1 MALKNTMTMMTD
13 SGGVKKQKPALA
25 GEAAYR
31 QSAASAKNLMD
42 KGVSSKDAA
51 PRTGTKTTGSGG
63 VKKQKPAPKSYS
75 DRSSELSDP
84 REIWEDNERQAI
96 KQGARLGLS
105 PKEAIRA
112 FSGNLSNINYMKKAA
127 NALGSV
133 TETPYS
139 YTDTSAR
146 DSYLAA
152 LKAQLDAQTAA
163 YDQLLAH
170 NQQMYDAQQKQAA
183 QQREDNARRAYIAK
197 EMALKNLP
205 GQLAREGI
213 NGGLAETSYV
223 RLNNRYNRSLA
234 EGDSDYSDA
243 VNQAYLDMIKA
254 NREPQAGKMNAQA
267 SYAAGLSNAPA
278 AKKISG
284 VKVKDTGNPG
294 AFYDAMNRLGYTDEQ
309 IANIWNGRR

>member
-1 MALKNTMTMMTD
+1 MAVKNTR
-13 SGGVKKQKPALA
+13 PA
-25 GEAAYR
+25 GEAGYR
-31 QSAASAKNLMD
+31 QAAANAKNLMD
-42 KGVSSKDAA
+42 KGVSSNKTLWTTGVVKKDAA

-63 VKKQKPAPKSYS
+63 VTNQNPAPKSYADIS
-75 DRSSELSDP
+75 

-133 TETPYS
+133 TKTPYS

-146 DSYLAA
+146 DSYLAS
-152 LKAQLDAQTAA
+152 LQAQLNAQTAA

-170 NQQMYDAQQKQAA
+170 NKQMYDAQQKQAA

-223 RLNNRYNRSLA
+223 RLNNRYNSSLA
-234 EGDSDYSDA
+234 DADNAYSDA

-254 NREPQAGKMNAQA
+254 NREPQTGKMNAQA

-309 IANIWNGRR
+309 IEKIWNGIR

>member
-1 MALKNTMTMMTD
+1 MALKNTMTKMTD
-13 SGGVKKQKPALA
+13 SGGVTKP
-25 GEAAYR
+25 
-31 QSAASAKNLMD
+31 N
-42 KGVSSKDAA
+42 
-51 PRTGTKTTGSGG
+51 
-63 VKKQKPAPKSYS
+63 PAPKSYS

-84 REIWEDNERQAI
+84 RKIWEDNERQAI

-105 PKEAIRA
+105 PEESIRA
-112 FSGNLSNINYMKKAA
+112 FSGNISNINYMKKAA

-133 TETPYS
+133 TKTPYS
-139 YTDTSAR
+139 YTDTSER
-146 DSYLAA
+146 DSYLSA
-152 LKAQLDAQTAA
+152 LQAQLNAQTAA
-163 YDQLLAH
+163 YDQLLAY
-170 NQQMYDAQQKQAA
+170 NQKMYDAQQKQAA

-223 RLNNRYNRSLA
+223 RLNNRYNSSLA
-234 EGDSDYSDA
+234 DADNAYSDA
-243 VNQAYLDMIKA
+243 VNQAYLDMIQA

-278 AKKISG
+278 AKTIRG

-294 AFYDAMNRLGYTDEQ
+294 AFYDSMSRLGYTDEQ
-309 IANIWNGRR
+309 IANIWNSRR

>member
-13 SGGVKKQKPALA
+13 SGGVKKQKPA
-25 GEAAYR
+25 
-31 QSAASAKNLMD
+31 
-42 KGVSSKDAA
+42 
-51 PRTGTKTTGSGG
+51 
-63 VKKQKPAPKSYS
+63 PKSWH
-75 DRSSELSDP
+75 DRA
-84 REIWEDNERQAI
+84 REMRKENARKAI
-96 KQGARLGLS
+96 EQGARLGLS
-105 PKEAIRA
+105 SDEALDA
-112 FSGNLSNINYMKKAA
+112 FHGDPSNIYYMKNAA
-127 NALGSV
+127 DALGSV

-146 DSYLAA
+146 DSYLAT
-152 LKAQLDAQTAA
+152 LKSQLDAQTAA

-170 NQQMYDAQQKQAA
+170 NQQMYEAQQKQAA

-223 RLNNRYNRSLA
+223 RLNNRYNSSLA

-243 VNQAYLDMIKA
+243 VNQAYLDMIQA

-267 SYAAGLSNAPA
+267 SYAAGVAKAP
-278 AKKISG
+278 G
-284 VKVKDTGNPG
+284 VKTITGKKVTDTGDIR
-294 AFYDAMNRLGYTDEQ
+294 AFAQEMAKLGYTSEQ
-309 IANIWNGRR
+309 AANIWNRRYR

>member
-1 MALKNTMTMMTD
+1 MAVKNTR
-13 SGGVKKQKPALA
+13 PA
-25 GEAAYR
+25 GEAGYR
-31 QSAASAKNLMD
+31 QAAANAKNNTTGFV
-42 KGVSSKDAA
+42 KKDAA

-63 VKKQKPAPKSYS
+63 VTKPKPAPKSYADIS
-75 DRSSELSDP
+75 
-84 REIWEDNERQAI
+84 REMWEDNERQAI

-105 PKEAIRA
+105 PQESIRA
-112 FSGNLSNINYMKKAA
+112 FSGNIRNTEYMKKAA

-139 YTDTSAR
+139 YKDTSAR
-146 DSYLAA
+146 DSYLAS
-152 LKAQLDAQTAA
+152 LQAQLNAQTAA

-170 NQQMYDAQQKQAA
+170 NQQMYEAQQKQAA

-223 RLNNRYNRSLA
+223 RLNNRYNSSLA
-234 EGDSDYSDA
+234 DADNAYSDA
-243 VNQAYLDMIKA
+243 VNQAYLDMIQA
-254 NREPQAGKMNAQA
+254 NRQPKQGLANAQA
-267 SYAAGLSNAPA
+267 TYQSGLANAPA
-278 AKKISG
+278 AKTIRG

-309 IANIWNGRR
+309 IANIWNSRR

>member
-1 MALKNTMTMMTD
+1 MALKNTMTKMTD
-13 SGGVKKQKPALA
+13 
-25 GEAAYR
+25 
-31 QSAASAKNLMD
+31 
-42 KGVSSKDAA
+42 
-51 PRTGTKTTGSGG
+51 SGG

-105 PKEAIRA
+105 PQEAISA

-146 DSYLAA
+146 DSYLSA
-152 LKAQLDAQTAA
+152 LQAQLNAQTAA
-163 YDQLLAH
+163 YDQLLAY
-170 NQQMYDAQQKQAA
+170 NRQMYDAQQKQAA

-213 NGGLAETSYV
+213 NGGLAETSSV
-223 RLNNRYNRSLA
+223 RLNNRYSRSLA
-234 EGDSDYSDA
+234 EGDRDYSDA
-243 VNQAYLDMIKA
+243 VNQAYLDMIQA
-254 NREPQAGKMNAQA
+254 NRAPQQGLANAQA
-267 SYAAGLSNAPA
+267 TYQTGLANAPA
-278 AKKISG
+278 AKVSTVTTENKNYTKNLQNSYDLLRGAGYSATAAAKI
-284 VKVKDTGNPG
+284 
-294 AFYDAMNRLGYTDEQ
+294 LG
-309 IANIWNGRR
+309 IK

>member
-1 MALKNTMTMMTD
+1 MALKNKMTMMTD
-13 SGGVKKQKPALA
+13 SGGV
-25 GEAAYR
+25 
-31 QSAASAKNLMD
+31 
-42 KGVSSKDAA
+42 
-51 PRTGTKTTGSGG
+51 T
-63 VKKQKPAPKSYS
+63 KQKPAPKSYS

-146 DSYLAA
+146 DSYLAS
-152 LKAQLDAQTAA
+152 LQAQLNAQTAA
-163 YDQLLAH
+163 YDQLLAY
-170 NQQMYDAQQKQAA
+170 NRQMYDAQQKQAA

-197 EMALKNLP
+197 EIALKNLP

-223 RLNNRYNRSLA
+223 RLNNRYNSSLA
-234 EGDSDYSDA
+234 DADNAYSDA
-243 VNQAYLDMIKA
+243 VNQAYLDMMQA
-254 NREPQAGKMNAQA
+254 NRQPQQGLANAK
-267 SYAAGLSNAPA
+267 AAYRSGLANAPD
-278 AKKISG
+278 AKTISG

-309 IANIWNGRR
+309 IEKIWNSKR